1 MKLGNK
7 IKKIIKWI
15 AWGVGIILA
24 VLIGK
29 KFADL
34 DLFDKK
40 DPKNWSK
47 IPGKDDE
54 IMMETVPGRWETV
67 KLPNG
72 VKAKDITNAGISK
85 TDGKIKV
92 EVKHE
97 TVDRRNTN
105 SIDNSAYNKLRKTDR
120 NGS

>member
-1 MKLGNK
+1 MKLGDK

-15 AWGVGIILA
+15 AWGIGIVLA
-24 VLIGK
+24 VIIGK
-29 KFADL
+29 KLSDL
-34 DLFDKK
+34 DLFGDK

-54 IMMETVPGRWETV
+54 IMMETASGKWETV

-72 VKAKDITNAGISK
+72 VKAKDVTNAGVSK

-97 TVDRRNTN
+97 TTDRRNVDN
-105 SIDNSAYNKLRKTDR
+105 VDNSAYNELRGTDGD
-120 NGS
+120 GS